1 MRCGASR
8 PTFVGGRMKGRVIRQ
23 SSSSYVPFPK
33 QRCAA
38 YVVVQTEPDQE
49 ISEYASGNLAVVLAV
64 KQRGSEVT
72 VRFRNGSEARFIHDD
87 PSNIRRGDVILVGN
101 NNWVKVPKSAWQEQP
116 IVYVVR
122 KVLDGRLLVEVGS
135 LTKTVPYSGDEDLLP
150 GYTIEYFEI
159 SEKVTVLHETP
170 IRALDYRDSQQD
182 LASQFEVTFDKPLGL
197 DDFGGYHRVV
207 QRANEILRL
216 QLDQQESI
224 KAIGAK
230 PIRGVIFSGPP
241 GTGKTML
248 AQIIAS
254 LSQAKF
260 FVVSGPQIVS
270 KWVGESEEVLRSIFE
285 SARKVP
291 KAIIF
296 FDEIDSVA
304 SRRSEDTHEAS
315 NRLVAQLL
323 TLMDGASKDQGNVV
337 VVAAT
342 NRITEID
349 PALMRPGRFDWE
361 IAFDLPHAEDRFEI
375 LTKSGA
381 TMTTFGDLP
390 YEYVAEQT
398 NGWSGAELGAIWT
411 EAMICALR
419 GGAEAVSGDDF
430 IEGFERAADNRV
442 LKMKEGKLNAC

>member
-1 MRCGASR
+1 MAVELPPSKSFFKTALCYPPKVPPACPLYLS
-8 PTFVGGRMKGRVIRQ
+8 KGT
-23 SSSSYVPFPK
+23 P
-33 QRCAA
+33 

-49 ISEYASGNLAVVLAV
+49 ISEFASGNLALVLAV
-64 KQRGSEVT
+64 KQRGAEIT
-72 VRFRNGSEARFIHDD
+72 VRFRNNNEARLTHDD
-87 PSNIRRGDVILVGN
+87 YSNIRRGDVILVGN
-101 NNWVKVPKSAWQEQP
+101 NSWVKVPKNAWQEHP
-116 IVYVVR
+116 SVYVVR

-135 LTKTVPYSGDEDLLP
+135 LTKTVPYSGGEDVRP

-159 SEKVTVLHETP
+159 SEKVNVLHETP
-170 IRALDYRDSQQD
+170 IRALDHRDSHQD
-182 LASQFEVTFDKPLGL
+182 LASQFEVTFDEPLGL
-197 DDFGGYHRVV
+197 DDFGGYHPVV

-285 SARKVP
+285 AARKAP

-323 TLMDGASKDQGNVV
+323 TLMDGASKDEGNVV

-342 NRITEID
+342 NRISEID

-361 IAFDLPHAEDRFEI
+361 IAFDLPHVEDRFEI

-381 TMTTFGDLP
+381 TMTTVGDLP
-390 YEYVAEQT
+390 FEYVAEET
-398 NGWSGAELGAIWT
+398 KGWSGAELGAIWT

-430 IEGFERAADNRV
+430 VEGFERAAVNRAQ
-442 LKMKEGKLNAC
+442 KMKEGKINAG